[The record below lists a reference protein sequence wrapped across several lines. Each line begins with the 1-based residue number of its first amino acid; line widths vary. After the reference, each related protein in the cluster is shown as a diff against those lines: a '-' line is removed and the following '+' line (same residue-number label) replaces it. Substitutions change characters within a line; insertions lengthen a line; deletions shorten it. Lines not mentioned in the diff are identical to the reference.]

1 MIRERIV
8 ARIQA
13 KHPNLHAKFQVTV
26 EEWAEKGYEL
36 ESWQFN
42 SIDTGESYYE
52 TVLAVFV
59 KSEHGLKGSGV
70 LDLDA
75 AVDDPI

>member
-42 SIDTGESYYE
+42 SIDTRGV
-52 TVLAVFV
+52 VLRNCTRRFCEIRTRAQGF
-59 KSEHGLKGSGV
+59 GR
-70 LDLDA
+70 A
-75 AVDDPI
+75 RP

>member
-13 KHPNLHAKFQVTV
+13 NHPNLHAKFQVTV

-36 ESWQFN
+36 ESWQF
-42 SIDTGESYYE
+42 YE
-52 TVLAVFV
+52 PVFETLLAVFV
-59 KSEHGLKGSGV
+59 KSEHGLDKGY
-70 LDLDA
+70 LPMENPLR
-75 AVDDPI
+75 